1 MCLISIFNYGFIFAF
16 FLTSSVLVEVVEG
29 GAELRK
35 LFLRDAL
42 GVAREDLVLDLV
54 DCAVDRRQQLFP
66 ADAESLHC
74 VL

>member
-1 MCLISIFNYGFIFAF
+1 MFIGFKS
-16 FLTSSVLVEVVEG
+16 LTGAVLVEVVEG
-29 GAELRK
+29 SPELCE

-54 DCAVDRRQQLFP
+54 DCAVDGGEELFP
-66 ADAESLHC
+66 AHAEGLHC